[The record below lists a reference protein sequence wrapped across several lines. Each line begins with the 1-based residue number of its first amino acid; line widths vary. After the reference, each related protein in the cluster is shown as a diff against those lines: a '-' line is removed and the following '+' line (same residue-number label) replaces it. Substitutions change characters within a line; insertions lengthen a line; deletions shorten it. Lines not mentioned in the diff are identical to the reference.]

1 MPERFHYPLPEVFF
15 LPSAVGSA
23 HRQPRPELLFGPVPP
38 RRSCA
43 QNPHDPG
50 EYLTTIASGPSR
62 GRLLRGHK
70 RRLSRVS
77 RPFLTQ
83 VLLLVYK
90 GMSFLWTVLCG
101 LAFRLQNTAIFEW
114 AMLGSNQRPL
124 PCEGRS
130 ITPWSFATVQKYLQT
145 GTFSP
150 SMSRSCSPLFVW
162 VGVLIGVV
170 AVKLTLWRSSLGRPV
185 AGPLRVRGGGE
196 ALLRVG
202 RVVVGAVDVVVDAR
216 LVAFH

>member
-1 MPERFHYPLPEVFF
+1 ME
-15 LPSAVGSA
+15 
-23 HRQPRPELLFGPVPP
+23 PRCYTESLK
-38 RRSCA
+38 RI
-43 QNPHDPG
+43 
-50 EYLTTIASGPSR
+50 LT
-62 GRLLRGHK
+62 L
-70 RRLSRVS
+70 RLSFTFSLQTEKCRV
-77 RPFLTQ
+77 
-83 VLLLVYK
+83 
-90 GMSFLWTVLCG
+90 
-101 LAFRLQNTAIFEW
+101 W

-130 ITPWSFATVQKYLQT
+130 ITPWLFATVQKYLQT
-145 GTFSP
+145 GTFSL
-150 SMSRSCSPLFVW
+150 SMSRGCSPLFVW